1 MHNQMYEEYLKS
13 CYLKFRE
20 NHDERRCHKKTCN
33 FVKYSCFYKFFMT
46 TDMKALEN
54 KEAFRKALLDWYALE
69 KRDLPWRRTSNP
81 YYIWVS
87 EVMLQQT
94 RVDTVIPY
102 YERFIEKY
110 PTMNELAEA
119 EEDELLKMWEGLG
132 YYSRARNLQS
142 GVREVIETYGGKVPE
157 NRKEISTLKG
167 VGPYTAGAVLSIAF
181 GLPEHAVDGNVMRV
195 LSRIVL
201 IEEDITVP
209 KTKRIFERV
218 VMDLIDKEDPSS
230 FNQGLM
236 ELGATIC
243 TPKPN
248 CLLCPV
254 RDYCEAFYEG
264 KQEDL
269 PVRTRKKKGKTIPV
283 ASFAIQNEQGKWLLR
298 QRPEKGLLA
307 NLWEFPMI
315 ELNTKKSAT
324 ETLFEQYKIKVT
336 SKKEFK
342 SFKHIF
348 THLTWDV
355 KSYLATISSSE
366 GFSDE
371 FQFFTTEEVEKLPK
385 PVPVV
390 KVWEKIKDER

>member
-1 MHNQMYEEYLKS
+1 MFSITINMHVLNNKDE
-13 CYLKFRE
+13 FRGE
-20 NHDERRCHKKTCN
+20 LLSWYR
-33 FVKYSCFYKFFMT
+33 
-46 TDMKALEN
+46 TD
-54 KEAFRKALLDWYALE
+54 

-110 PTMNELAEA
+110 PTMDHLAHA
-119 EEDELLKMWEGLG
+119 DEDELLKMWEGLG
-132 YYSRARNLQS
+132 YYSRARNLQT
-142 GVREVIETYGGKVPE
+142 GVKEVVETYGGMVPT

-181 GLPEHAVDGNVMRV
+181 GVPEHAVDGNVMRV
-195 LSRIVL
+195 LSRILL
-201 IEEDITVP
+201 IEDDITIP
-209 KTKRIFERV
+209 RTKRIFENV
-218 VMDLIDKEDPSS
+218 VMDLIDREDPSS

-243 TPKPN
+243 TPNPK

-254 RDYCEAFYEG
+254 RDYCGAFHEG
-264 KQEDL
+264 RQEEF
-269 PVRTRKKKGKTIPV
+269 PVRTKKKKGKVIPV
-283 ASFAIQNEQGKWLLR
+283 ASFALQNERGEWLLR

-307 NLWEFPMI
+307 KLWEFPMV
-315 ELNTKKSAT
+315 EMTTKKSAL
-324 ETLFEQYKIKVT
+324 ETLLEKHRIKIT
-336 SKKEFK
+336 AMEPILD
-342 SFKHIF
+342 FKHIF

-355 KSYLATISSSE
+355 KSYYGKMLSE
-366 GFSDE
+366 TYISDE
-371 FQFFTTEEVEKLPK
+371 FKFFTTEEVEQLPK

-390 KVWEKIKDER
+390 KVWEKIKEEAVQDIN